1 MENEASNMPIGGPPV
16 IGRTCWGQL
25 PGGVPMLV
33 LPLSFYLGQVMDLE
47 GTVQG
52 VLASCCNASVDDTN
66 CCNCASEVQRMYI
79 VDEVSIKQAGV
90 F

>member
-1 MENEASNMPIGGPPV
+1 
-16 IGRTCWGQL
+16 
-25 PGGVPMLV
+25 
-33 LPLSFYLGQVMDLE
+33 MDLE